1 MYRGHSVFAF
11 QPVVKDAPEC
21 VETLL
26 FFDAEA
32 AFCRSCEFSA
42 AFERVVGDGDNAI
55 IAVTEKLAAACGDVI
70 AEYTKKNASPLVT
83 VIPDR
88 HTGEKEASKR

>member
-1 MYRGHSVFAF
+1 MKMYLLSDNVDTRTGMRLAGVEGE
-11 QPVVKDAPEC
+11 VVHTRE
-21 VETLL
+21 
-26 FFDAEA
+26 
-32 AFCRSCEFSA
+32 EFSA

-55 IAVTEKLAAACGDVI
+55 IAVTEKLAAAWGDVI

-88 HTGEKEASKR
+88 HTGEKEASKK